1 MKKQKAPSAKPKAAK
16 PARKPRVEYT
26 PELAALVLDLL
37 VDGKTLKEVEA
48 LPGMPSR
55 TQVFR
60 WRQEHEEFASS
71 YRDALD
77 ARADGLADDVEDI
90 VHQMQTGEIEAPVGR
105 EIIGALKWAASVRAP
120 QRYGQKVSAELT
132 GKDGGPIE
140 MNENPNRLLDLARG
154 IALILTDATPLTN
167 GEPAGVDKLLLG
179 ATE

>member
-77 ARADGLADDVEDI
+77 ARADGLAD
-90 VHQMQTGEIEAPVGR
+90 EIGR
-105 EIIGALKWAASVRAP
+105 AHV
-120 QRYGQKVSAELT
+120 
-132 GKDGGPIE
+132 
-140 MNENPNRLLDLARG
+140 
-154 IALILTDATPLTN
+154 
-167 GEPAGVDKLLLG
+167 
-179 ATE
+179 